1 MQSPFRKKQH
11 DLPVTAEK
19 VFSTVN
25 TTMCCQKN
33 PVAMYS
39 SVMGDGFVVCATCE
53 LVLLRVAPRRVLDEV
68 IPFVRQSLLRPSP
81 RDPWGGNPDTDKYW
95 RNP

>member
-1 MQSPFRKKQH
+1 MQSPFGKKQN
-11 DLPVTAEK
+11 DELVTTAK
-19 VFSTVN
+19 NFFSVN
-25 TTMCCQKN
+25 TSRCCKEN

-81 RDPWGGNPDTDKYW
+81 RDPWSGNPDTDKYW